1 MPYLD
6 KSILDTLTKEEI
18 TKVVMSLGSGEPKKD
33 SQNNLIFQTVCHG
46 GDSYKLYYYHEPNGE
61 HKGRIFH
68 CYTKCSESFSI
79 IELVIRAKRTQGVNF
94 TWYKA
99 LRYIGQI
106 TGKLIEVSPDSI
118 QENKPLINDFEW
130 IERIKKAK
138 NRKQNAIPQLKEI
151 NESVLDLFSPYPH
164 EIWLNAGITREAM
177 NRYEIGYYAYANQI
191 TIPQRDM
198 DGRLVGVRVRNL
210 TIENPDTPKYCPAYI
225 EGQFL
230 SHSTG
235 SILYGLWVTKDKIK
249 ECGKALIA
257 EAEKSCLLAYSYF
270 GEDSY
275 CIAATG
281 SAITLTHQKI
291 LLKELGIHE
300 LIYMPDRDYVGTH
313 DSFEAEIWWKKQLKK
328 VRPFVQLCKVYI
340 IVDDLDIIPFK
351 DNALDMGLNLFLT
364 LYDHKVEVTMNDYL
378 EEDEE

>member
-6 KSILDTLTKEEI
+6 KSILDTLTKEEV

-33 SQNNLIFQTVCHG
+33 SQGNLIFQTICHG
-46 GDSYKLYYYHEPNGE
+46 GDSYKLYYYHESNNE

-68 CYTKCSESFSI
+68 CYTKCSESFSL
-79 IELVIRAKRTQGVNF
+79 IELVIRAKRSQGTNY

-99 LRYIGQI
+99 LYYIGQI
-106 TGKLIEVSPDSI
+106 TGKLIETTPDAI
-118 QENKPLINDFEW
+118 KDNKPIIKDFEW
-130 IERIKKAK
+130 INQIKNAK
-138 NRKQNAIPQLKEI
+138 NRRQNAIPQLKEI
-151 NESVLDLFSPYPH
+151 DESILNLFSPYPH

-177 NRYEIGYYAYANQI
+177 NRFEIGYYAYADQI
-191 TIPQRDM
+191 TIPQRDI
-198 DGRLVGVRVRNL
+198 DNRLVGVRVRNL
-210 TIENPDTPKYCPAYI
+210 TFENEDTPKYCPAQI
-225 EGQFL
+225 EGKFL

-235 SILYGLWVTKDKIK
+235 STLYGLWVTKDKIK
-249 ECGKALIA
+249 ECGKVLLV

-275 CIAATG
+275 AVAATG

-300 LIYMPDRDYVGTH
+300 LIYMPDKDYQGTH
-313 DSFEAEIWWKKQLKK
+313 DSFEAQLWWEKQLKK
-328 VRPFVQLCKVYI
+328 VKPFVQLCKVYI
-340 IVDDLDIIPFK
+340 IVDDLDIIPYK
-351 DNALDMGLNLFLT
+351 DNALDMGLSLFLT

-378 EEDEE
+378 EDIE